1 MDIRGVFD
9 TALSSG
15 SKTTR
20 MSDTEHGKLP
30 EWVRELRPNAIW
42 FLLTFIGSAVAAL
55 IVSWIPNPIVKTIV
69 IGIGL
74 CLNALLI
81 AWLSWVRERDNRAT
95 TRELTI
101 LLQRIEKL
109 QKASVDIGRQ
119 RQQREPPRQ
128 RILDLEKSHFD
139 AAEPLSRTEFRDLTT
154 VTEPSSRTEVRDLT
168 TFPRWGIGEQD
179 AHKQW
184 ARLNAAEKAV
194 VRFVLLRGTATSSH
208 LLKFR
213 DPGGSRSTDSC
224 AGVKEK
230 TSFLLGD
237 LESGLTIN
245 PQLRPYL
252 ERIIV
257 QDKSRGVHF

>member
-1 MDIRGVFD
+1 
-9 TALSSG
+9 
-15 SKTTR
+15 
-20 MSDTEHGKLP
+20 MSDTEHRKLR

-42 FLLTFIGSAVAAL
+42 FLLTLIGSAVAAE
-55 IVSWIPNPIVKTIV
+55 IVSWIPYPSVKTIV

-81 AWLSWVRERDNRAT
+81 AWLSWLRTRDNQAT

-109 QKASVDIGRQ
+109 RKASVDIGRQ

-128 RILDLEKSHFD
+128 QISGLENSRPD
-139 AAEPLSRTEFRDLTT
+139 VVERPSRTEF
-154 VTEPSSRTEVRDLT
+154 EDLT

-184 ARLNAAEKAV
+184 TRLNAAEKAI
-194 VRFVLLRGTATSSH
+194 VRFVLLRGTATAAQ
-208 LLKFR
+208 LLQFR
-213 DPGGSRSTDSC
+213 DPEGSRSTDTC
-224 AGVKEK
+224 DGVRQK

-245 PQLRPYL
+245 PRLKPYL
-252 ERIIV
+252 EKIIV
-257 QDKSRGVHF
+257 EDKGRGARF